1 MAQHVNTDPPTS
13 SPHSGASQRKKK
25 GKAQRRRQRKIHRSR
40 PPGRL
45 ISERSPKWE
54 RANDFQTSLD
64 FPFLAKKKFH
74 NFPFL
79 ESFLF
84 LASKR
89 QSYKSRR
96 ITSIYNLYV

>member
-13 SPHSGASQRKKK
+13 SPHSGASQRKKKKK

-64 FPFLAKKKFH
+64 FLFLAKKIPQLSFFRKFSIFSKQKTKLQIQTH
-74 NFPFL
+74 NFHL
-79 ESFLF
+79 
-84 LASKR
+84 
-89 QSYKSRR
+89 
-96 ITSIYNLYV
+96 

>member
-64 FPFLAKKKFH
+64 FLFLAKKIPQLSFFRKFSIFSKQKTKLHIQTH
-74 NFPFL
+74 NFHL
-79 ESFLF
+79 
-84 LASKR
+84 
-89 QSYKSRR
+89 
-96 ITSIYNLYV
+96 